1 MAAITATRQERNN
14 GQLINP
20 FYSPSFADDGNEQY
34 EYAQYK
40 VRAILGALYLLT
52 PIQPTFP
59 DISWE
64 PLKEVKVTDRG
75 LYANSEKKNLL
86 SAASKVITLTPTI
99 GTELHGI
106 DLHQLSD
113 TQKDELCV
121 FLYHQARHTKRLRV
135 YRSLLAA
142 ERGVVCK

>member
-1 MAAITATRQERNN
+1 MVTSNTNTLSTKYVASSEP
-14 GQLINP
+14 LC
-20 FYSPSFADDGNEQY
+20 
-34 EYAQYK
+34 
-40 VRAILGALYLLT
+40 LLT

-75 LYANSEKKNLL
+75 LCANSEKKNLL

-99 GTELHGI
+99 GTELHGV

-121 FLYHQARHTKRLRV
+121 FLYPQALHKTARL
-135 YRSLLAA
+135 
-142 ERGVVCK
+142 